1 MNLDVLF
8 YSIKLLNQ
16 NSSRQRLFSILSV
29 NYSCPGVLCY
39 VWKEHDKQ
47 AHSGL
52 DKAHGRHNTELQ
64 VCIWAS
70 AWQILTVFGRNAR
83 LMVLP
88 RLIQTQANG
97 WIW

>member
-8 YSIKLLNQ
+8 YFIKLLNQ
-16 NSSRQRLFSILSV
+16 NSSSQRLFSILSV

-52 DKAHGRHNTELQ
+52 DKDMVDTTLNSR
-64 VCIWAS
+64 S
-70 AWQILTVFGRNAR
+70 VFG
-83 LMVLP
+83 L
-88 RLIQTQANG
+88 QHG
-97 WIW
+97 KF